1 MAKTNYASV
10 DAYLAAQPP
19 AAREK
24 LAKVRASLKRALPK
38 CEEVISYQIPCFKL
52 DGSAV
57 IYFAGWAKHFSV
69 YPVTDALLAEM
80 RDEIQSRHVS
90 RGTLKFEYD
99 EPIPLALIGRVARF
113 RARETADLLKERA
126 AKKAAKKK
134 SAKKR

>member
-1 MAKTNYASV
+1 MAKTDYPSV
-10 DAYLAAQPP
+10 DAYLAVQAP
-19 AAREK
+19 AARKALE
-24 LAKVRASLKRALPK
+24 KVRASLKRALPK

-69 YPVTDALLAEM
+69 YPVTDALLEAM
-80 RDEIQSRHVS
+80 GDEIASRHVS

-126 AKKAAKKK
+126 AKKKAAR
-134 SAKKR
+134 KR